1 MSHRPLLASK
11 FALIGA
17 VAVLVVAE
25 GGIRL
30 AGESLP
36 EPVLWPSIEA
46 DIKVEQMNE
55 SAYRSTQVVF
65 LGDSTMESGVDPSRL
80 REFGVLLSSYN
91 ASLPWSTPLSM
102 EIWYGQVVAPRLEP
116 ELLYVG
122 LVPPSAQT
130 GREGDVL
137 YQGLL
142 TALNSQEESLAEALA
157 AWSELY
163 RRRTLIRDLPVILR
177 REKAVDLE
185 LITEFGF
192 QSGYLRGAI
201 AAEVGTVPAI
211 DHSEN
216 PLSDDNAAALGRL
229 ISAAAQD
236 HVQVVLVVEPFPCPV
251 NAGDCVERFTNSA
264 FYRSLEAVAAA
275 EEVPILNAMQESWPE
290 SLFVDDRHLNSEGV
304 DRFQRL
310 VADSIAAIGLPN

>member
-1 MSHRPLLASK
+1 MRRPILASRIA
-11 FALIGA
+11 FVGA
-17 VAVLVVAE
+17 VAVLVLAE

-30 AGESLP
+30 AGAALP

-55 SAYRSTQVVF
+55 SVHRPTQVVF

-80 REFGVLLSSYN
+80 GELGVAVSSYN

-102 EIWYGQVVAPRLEP
+102 EVWYGEVVAPRLEP
-116 ELLYVG
+116 DLLYVG

-130 GREGDVL
+130 GREEDVL

-142 TALNSQEESLAEALA
+142 TALNSQKESLTRTLA
-157 AWSELY
+157 GWSELY

-177 REKAVDLE
+177 REKAADLE

-201 AAEVGTVPAI
+201 AAEVGPVPAI

-229 ISAAAQD
+229 ISAAAQED
-236 HVQVVLVVEPFPCPV
+236 VQVVLVVEPFPCPA
-251 NAGDCVERFTNSA
+251 NAGDCVERFANSA
-264 FYRSLEAVAAA
+264 FYRGLEALAAA
-275 EEVPILNAMQESWPE
+275 QQVPILNALQEVWPE

-304 DRFQRL
+304 DRFQGL
-310 VADSIAAIGLPN
+310 VANSITALGLPD